1 MISEDDKWNIKNTIK
16 NVDER
21 KVMRERERKKWERE
35 RGERKRQ
42 RRAWA
47 SEKELIKLVWLL
59 SKSDLILIFQKYVI
73 NVTFFSN

>member
-35 RGERKRQ
+35 REEREKDRGEREQVRK
-42 RRAWA
+42 
-47 SEKELIKLVWLL
+47 
-59 SKSDLILIFQKYVI
+59 
-73 NVTFFSN
+73 N